1 MFLNIFYNIKYKEK
15 IKTKKLGLF
24 RRISYICS
32 VMRDELTNNTMNM
45 TDKELKELYAQIQK
59 GYDELMERNRQTIE
73 WMKSVGLQK

>member
-1 MFLNIFYNIKYKEK
+1 
-15 IKTKKLGLF
+15 
-24 RRISYICS
+24 
-32 VMRDELTNNTMNM
+32 MRDEPINNVMNKTDKKL

>member
-1 MFLNIFYNIKYKEK
+1 MKKN
-15 IKTKKLGLF
+15 KTKKLGLF
-24 RRISYICS
+24 RRISYIWY
-32 VMRDELTNNTMNM
+32 VMRDELINKTMNM

>member
-1 MFLNIFYNIKYKEK
+1 MKK

-24 RRISYICS
+24 RRISYIWS
-32 VMRDELTNNTMNM
+32 VMRDELTNKTMNM

>member
-1 MFLNIFYNIKYKEK
+1 MYTYKYIKK

-24 RRISYICS
+24 RRISYIWF

>member
-1 MFLNIFYNIKYKEK
+1 MILNISYSNIYREK

-24 RRISYICS
+24 RRISYICY
-32 VMRDELTNNTMNM
+32 VMRDELTNKTMNM